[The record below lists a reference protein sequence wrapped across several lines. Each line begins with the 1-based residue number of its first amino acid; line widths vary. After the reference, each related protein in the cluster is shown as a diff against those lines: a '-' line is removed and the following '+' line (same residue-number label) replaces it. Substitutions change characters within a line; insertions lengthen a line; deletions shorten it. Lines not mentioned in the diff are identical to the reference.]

1 MKWGGK
7 GKQEEKGKQEK
18 KDKQEKKERGNFQQ
32 SFLLCGLDGGFL
44 CGILC
49 FFLFASGIDDN
60 DKPEGGISD
69 APGCVRKAAF
79 PSGGIF

>member
-1 MKWGGK
+1 MNRGR
-7 GKQEEKGKQEK
+7 E
-18 KDKQEKKERGNFQQ
+18 GNFQQ

-69 APGCVRKAAF
+69 AQGCVRKAAF
-79 PSGGIF
+79 LPVGYFDVHQSGDIISRISMILIR